1 MFAMIILYIL
11 FLGVRKLFT
20 GYIKGTGEREFCDKK
35 IVPWFEAH
43 NIEVTC
49 ITFILEG
56 NIDISIWTLISSI
69 YVKRHGIGMPHFSDV
84 FSNLFAFVMLL
95 LLACA
100 PVYLLFRTMK
110 FHKINKK
117 IKELQDRVKIREV
130 RKAKNFYVDDN
141 DNLKEHPALEAIC
154 DKELLK

>member
-49 ITFILEG
+49 ITFILES
-56 NIDISIWTLISSI
+56 NLDISFWTLISSI
-69 YVKRHGIGMPHFSDV
+69 YVKKHGIGMPNFSDIL
-84 FSNLFAFVMLL
+84 SNIFAFVMLF

-100 PVYLLFRTMK
+100 PVYLLVRTK
-110 FHKINKK
+110 KYYKINSR
-117 IKELQDRVKIREV
+117 IKEIQTRVKIREE
-130 RKAKNFYVDDN
+130 RKA
-141 DNLKEHPALEAIC
+141 
-154 DKELLK
+154 